1 MFSIKCFKTNKIQ
14 PLFDFLL
21 GLHLWPGRLFA
32 IPEMFNFSNKSA
44 NTIQHN
50 IEYLNIPTT
59 LFFFLFVEIDRKKV
73 SFEDEPLAGQVSNH
87 MVIKSEVGRRMWGK
101 GYFRLWVSESES
113 EVADCNAVGWKW
125 EWGVRSQKVRVGL
138 RVVRWMAESESE
150 AAGSYV
156 RDWKW
161 KWGSRLWGRWL
172 KVKWTETLLRAKSA
186 RGWLPLDQ
194 RLPQAIWQSWKR
206 FWQFFLF
213 FIIFYSAYLTSY
225 HIWPWA
231 TANLG

>member
-1 MFSIKCFKTNKIQ
+1 
-14 PLFDFLL
+14 
-21 GLHLWPGRLFA
+21 
-32 IPEMFNFSNKSA
+32 
-44 NTIQHN
+44 
-50 IEYLNIPTT
+50 
-59 LFFFLFVEIDRKKV
+59 
-73 SFEDEPLAGQVSNH
+73 
-87 MVIKSEVGRRMWGK
+87 MVIKSEVGRRMWGT

-113 EVADCNAVGWKW
+113 EVADCDAVGWKW

-206 FWQFFLF
+206 SWQFFLF
-213 FIIFYSAYLTSY
+213 FIIVYSAYLTSY

>member
-1 MFSIKCFKTNKIQ
+1 MLQTNKIQ

-21 GLHLWPGRLFA
+21 GLHWWPGRLFA
-32 IPEMFNFSNKSA
+32 IPEIFNFSNKSA

-113 EVADCNAVGWKW
+113 EAACFEVGGWKW
-125 EWGVRSQKVRVGL
+125 SC
-138 RVVRWMAESESE
+138 
-150 AAGSYV
+150 
-156 RDWKW
+156 
-161 KWGSRLWGRWL
+161 RLWGRWL

-206 FWQFFLF
+206 FWQFFYSLSLF
-213 FIIFYSAYLTSY
+213 I
-225 HIWPWA
+225 
-231 TANLG
+231 